1 MMGTVI
7 VTGAGASG
15 LMAAIAAAR
24 QGAAVTVL
32 EHSKKP
38 GRKLSVTG
46 NGRCNLTNTDPGLPA
61 SYLSMGEGD
70 VRPFVQTVIQRFD
83 PDMTLDFFETLGLS
97 CIARDGLV
105 YPRCG
110 QASRVLRVLLD
121 ELRRLGVKLKYDEQ
135 VQEIGRSQKPGSGR
149 WHVRTG
155 SWTYTAD
162 ALILCCG
169 SPAAPDTGSDSS
181 GYGLARQAGHHCTE
195 IKPALT
201 GLLSP
206 VPGLGRCEGAR
217 TRARLRLYSCA
228 VPAADEG
235 LSDKGPVP
243 GTLLGEESG
252 EVQWTAYGLS
262 GIAVFQLSR
271 LLAHHKEEQ
280 AVLVLDHVPDRSAEE
295 VCAAV
300 KKVLMSR
307 GRDFDAKDILSGW
320 IHEKTAALLA
330 EQIRL
335 AGGLPGDPE
344 QAAMLL
350 ARALKKWQLPVTGL
364 RPLSAAQTT
373 AGGLALDEFAPRT
386 LESRVAPGLFA
397 AGEIL
402 DVDGPCGGYNLQWA
416 WSSGYVAGTCAAV
429 ASNL

>member
-1 MMGTVI
+1 M
-7 VTGAGASG
+7 TGAGASG

-32 EHSKKP
+32 EHNKKP

-46 NGRCNLTNTDPGLPA
+46 NGRCNLTNMDPGLPA
-61 SYLSMGEGD
+61 AYLSMETGD
-70 VRPFVQTVIQRFD
+70 VRPFAQTVLQSFD
-83 PDMTLDFFETLGLS
+83 TARTIGFFEDLGLS
-97 CIARDGLV
+97 CVVRDSLV
-105 YPRCG
+105 YPRCA

-121 ELRRLGVKLKYDEQ
+121 ELGRLGVKLKYDEQ
-135 VQEIGRSQKPGSGR
+135 VNGIGFQNKAGTGR
-149 WHVRTG
+149 WKVRTG

-169 SPAAPDTGSDSS
+169 SPAAPDTGSDGS
-181 GYGLARQAGHHCTE
+181 GYDLARQAGHHCTE

-206 VPGLGRCEGAR
+206 LPGLARCEGAR
-217 TRARLRLYSCA
+217 TRARLRLYSRA
-228 VPAADEG
+228 FSAPDKSRADNNPA
-235 LSDKGPVP
+235 P
-243 GTLLGEESG
+243 GTFLGEETG
-252 EVQWTAYGLS
+252 EVQWAGYGLS

-271 LLAHHKEEQ
+271 LLAHRKEDE
-280 AVLVLDHVPDRSAEE
+280 AVLILDHVPDRSAEE

-300 KKVLMSR
+300 KKVLVSR
-307 GRDFDAKDILSGW
+307 GRHSDAKDILSGW

-335 AGGLPGDPE
+335 AGGLPEDPG
-344 QAAMLL
+344 QAARIL
-350 ARALKKWQLPVTGL
+350 ARALKQWQIPVTGL
-364 RPLSAAQTT
+364 RPLSMAQTT
-373 AGGLALDEFAPRT
+373 AGGLSVHEFDPRT
-386 LESRVAPGLFA
+386 LQSRLAPGLFA

-416 WSSGYVAGTCAAV
+416 WSSGYVAGTAA
-429 ASNL
+429 ASDH